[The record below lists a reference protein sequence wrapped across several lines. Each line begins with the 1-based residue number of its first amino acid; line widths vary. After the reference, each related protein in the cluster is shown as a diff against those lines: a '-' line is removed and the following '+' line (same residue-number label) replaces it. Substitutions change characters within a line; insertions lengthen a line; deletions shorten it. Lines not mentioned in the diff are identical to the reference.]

1 MVDND
6 ISKIKIEVLAEMTKS
21 FYVDFM
27 PIVKEVQ
34 QDISTLKFAEEN
46 KIVINHINENLSK
59 AEAILDSLKKYF

>member
-1 MVDND
+1 MTDDD
-6 ISKIKIEVLAEMTKS
+6 IYKAKIEVLAEMTKS

-59 AEAILDSLKKYF
+59 AEAILNSLKKYF

>member
-1 MVDND
+1 MTDDD
-6 ISKIKIEVLAEMTKS
+6 IYKAKIEVLAEMTKS

-34 QDISTLKFAEEN
+34 QDISTLNIAEEN

-59 AEAILDSLKKYF
+59 ADAILDSLKKYF